1 MSRVNELN
9 IAALA
14 RYLSENNILESKS
27 ISAEK
32 FPGGQSNPT
41 FSVTIDEQR
50 YVLRRKPPGSLLK
63 SAHAI
68 DREYR
73 VMAALGKVNFPVPK
87 MVHYCSDLNVIGSE
101 FYLMEHV
108 DGRIFW
114 KPELPEMSNFQ
125 RRDIYNAMNLALAK
139 LHSFNVHDIG
149 LGDYS
154 RKGDEYFDR
163 QIKLWIKQYRTAE
176 TETIIEIA
184 HVSSWLQEMQPSCD
198 GHIVL
203 SHGDYRLDNMI
214 FHPEREQVI
223 ALIDWELSALGHPFA
238 DLAYQ
243 CMQWRLP
250 VECELSGLGD
260 LDRASLGIPSEQD
273 YIDQYFER
281 TGFKKPDNWNFYLV
295 FSYFRLAAILQG
307 VVKRSIDGNSSNA
320 RAALLG
326 KMLKPIAENALRLCK

>member
-87 MVHYCSDLNVIGSE
+87 MIHYCSDLNVIGSE

-326 KMLKPIAENALRLCK
+326 KMIKPIAENALRLCK